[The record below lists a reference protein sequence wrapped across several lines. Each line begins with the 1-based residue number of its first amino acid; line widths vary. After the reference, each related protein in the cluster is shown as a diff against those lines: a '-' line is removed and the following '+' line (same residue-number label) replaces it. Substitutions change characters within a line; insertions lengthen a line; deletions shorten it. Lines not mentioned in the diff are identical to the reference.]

1 MTAWKFKDPDPWSE
15 MRQMDIHLSETY
27 NIRRIEA
34 KKRQK
39 SDDAR
44 EEDETIEVDESN

>member
-1 MTAWKFKDPDPWSE
+1 MTAWKFKDPDRWSE
-15 MRQMDIHLSETY
+15 MRQMDVHLLGTY

-39 SDDAR
+39 SDNAR
-44 EEDETIEVDESN
+44 EEDETIEVDKSN

>member
-1 MTAWKFKDPDPWSE
+1 MTVWKFKDPYPWSE
-15 MRQMDIHLSETY
+15 MRQMDIHLLEAY

-39 SDDAR
+39 SDNAR
-44 EEDETIEVDESN
+44 EEDETIEVDKSN